1 MVRFRFVL
9 SPQPTPATLFLMKR
23 CKWAATEEI
32 AKLDHIE
39 VCPKAMELTQTIA
52 DRISSDGG
60 GALIIDYGL
69 NGVVSDS
76 LQVCYLS
83 VLFLL
88 YCFHYIRG

>member
-1 MVRFRFVL
+1 
-9 SPQPTPATLFLMKR
+9 MKR

-39 VCPKAMELTQTIA
+39 VCPKAMELTQTIV

-76 LQVCYLS
+76 LQVCYLA

-88 YCFHYIRG
+88 YCPLYQRMNSSCLVHQQLFSLP

>member
-1 MVRFRFVL
+1 
-9 SPQPTPATLFLMKR
+9 MKR

-39 VCPKAMELTQTIA
+39 VCPTAMELTQTIA

-76 LQVCYLS
+76 LQVCFIAIFTFI

-88 YCFHYIRG
+88 YQRMISLCLVYQWLFSLL